1 MRKELIMMKVLR
13 RFNRNVRDAFKSVIR
28 NFSLSIASISCITIT
43 LIVVSTSIIMSFN
56 VDNFTNSIK
65 KDVTV
70 VVYLDGSVDGEKR
83 NTIEEEIKKTKNI
96 ASMEFKSKEKT
107 AEEFKNESEVIGAFL
122 ETLGEGEN
130 PLLDSYMIKVKD
142 IDTIKKTVDM
152 IKKIDGVDTVNYGE
166 DIVEQLIV
174 VFDTISKI
182 SIGTVIALV
191 LVTAFLISNTIKLTI
206 SSRKTEI
213 EIMRLVGASNSSIR
227 IPFVIEGL
235 FLGLLGSIIPII
247 ATIYGYNSL
256 YTFFN
261 GKLFNSSLA
270 KLIKP
275 SPFVYTT
282 SGILILIGILVGMI
296 GSYRAVRKY
305 LKI

>member
-1 MRKELIMMKVLR
+1 MKMLR
-13 RFNRNVRDAFKSVIR
+13 RFRRNIRDAFKSVVR

-43 LIVVSTSIIMSFN
+43 LIVVSVSIIMSFN
-56 VDNFTNSIK
+56 VENFTESIK

-70 VVYLDGSVDGEKR
+70 VVYLQEQVDEEQR
-83 NTIEEEIKKTKNI
+83 TIIENEINKTNNI
-96 ASMEFKSKEKT
+96 AEIIFKSKEQT
-107 AEEFKNESEVIGAFL
+107 AEEFKQESEIIGSFL
-122 ETLGEGEN
+122 ETLGDSEN

-142 IDTIKKTVDM
+142 IETIKKTVDT
-152 IKKIDGVDTVNYGE
+152 IKKVEGVDTVNYGE

-174 VFDTISKI
+174 VFDIISKI
-182 SIGTVIALV
+182 SIGSVIALV

-213 EIMRLVGASNSSIR
+213 EIMRLVGASNSSIK
-227 IPFVIEGL
+227 IPFIVEGL
-235 FLGLLGSIIPII
+235 FLGILGSIIPII

-256 YTFFN
+256 YSFFN

-270 KLIKP
+270 KLIAP
-275 SPFVYTT
+275 NPFVINI
-282 SGILILIGILVGMI
+282 SLILVLIGILVGMV
-296 GSYRAVRKY
+296 GSYRAVKKH

>member
-1 MRKELIMMKVLR
+1 MMKVLR

-96 ASMEFKSKEKT
+96 ASMEFKS
-107 AEEFKNESEVIGAFL
+107 KNESEVIGAFL

>member
-1 MRKELIMMKVLR
+1 MMKVLR

-213 EIMRLVGASNSSIR
+213 EIMRLVGASNTSIKV
-227 IPFVIEGL
+227 PFILEGL
-235 FLGLLGSIIPII
+235 FIGIIGSIIPILV
-247 ATIYGYNSL
+247 TIFGYSTL
-256 YTFFN
+256 YDFFG
-261 GKLFNSSLA
+261 GKLFGSALA
-270 KLIKP
+270 ALIAP
-275 SPFVYTT
+275 MPFVYNI
-282 SGILILIGILVGMI
+282 SGILVLIGILVGMI
-296 GSYRAVRKY
+296 GSYQAVRKY

>member
-1 MRKELIMMKVLR
+1 MMKVLR

-43 LIVVSTSIIMSFN
+43 LIVISTSIIMSFN

-213 EIMRLVGASNSSIR
+213 EIM
-227 IPFVIEGL
+227 
-235 FLGLLGSIIPII
+235 
-247 ATIYGYNSL
+247 
-256 YTFFN
+256 
-261 GKLFNSSLA
+261 
-270 KLIKP
+270 
-275 SPFVYTT
+275 
-282 SGILILIGILVGMI
+282 
-296 GSYRAVRKY
+296 
-305 LKI
+305 